1 MTRPIDLAADVVRRC
16 QALGAAEVTA
26 AVAEGRSVSVTRR
39 DRKVEEAT
47 EATTRRLSVAL
58 LVEDRYSSHS
68 TSDLRPEALS
78 AFLERAVAASRLLEP
93 DADHRL
99 PELALCGRSRTDAAL
114 ETTDPEVVALSSE
127 DRAARVAAIEEA
139 VLARAGDD
147 FVSGTAWISDGS
159 SRAAEVTSH
168 GFADETSGAWLSVGA
183 SVTLAEPGRRPE
195 GSVGYAARFLGD
207 LPDAER
213 LAAEAFERADEN
225 VGAGPIAS
233 GTYPMLLDARV
244 AGRILGLLAGP
255 MNGALIH
262 EGRSCLADKLDQ
274 PIGSRWLDLADD
286 PWIPRGLG
294 SQPWDD
300 DLLRTQPRRVVENG
314 TLRLHYIDVFHGRR
328 LGRAP
333 TTGGRSNWVLTPG
346 TQSPRALAAAAPR
359 AILVTGFLGGN
370 ANPTTGDFS
379 FGIRGRLLEN
389 GEPTAKLSEMNVS
402 GNTLRIFHQLAG
414 VANDVWAWSTTRSPS
429 LWFEDVSFSGT

>member
-1 MTRPIDLAADVVRRC
+1 MSRPIDLAADVVRRC
-16 QALGAAEVTA
+16 QKLGAAEVTA

-58 LVEDRYSSHS
+58 LVDDRYSSHS
-68 TSDLRPEALS
+68 TSDLRPDALE
-78 AFLERAVAASRLLEP
+78 AFLARAVAASRLLEP
-93 DADHRL
+93 DPDHRL
-99 PELALCGRSRTDAAL
+99 PDITACGRAKTDAEL
-114 ETTDPEVVALSSE
+114 ETTDPEVLAYAAS
-127 DRAARVAAIEEA
+127 DRAERVAAIEDA
-139 VLARAGDD
+139 VLSRAGSA

-159 SRAAEVTSH
+159 SQAAEVTSH

-195 GSVGYAARFLGD
+195 GSAGYAARFLRD
-207 LPDAER
+207 LPDADR
-213 LAAEAFERADEN
+213 LATEAFERADEN
-225 VGAGPIAS
+225 VGANAIAS

-255 MNGALIH
+255 LNGALIH
-262 EGRSCLADKLDQ
+262 EGRSCLADKLDA
-274 PIGSRWLDLADD
+274 PIGSAWLDLADD

-300 DLLRTQPRRVVENG
+300 DLLATRPRTVVDRG

-328 LGRAP
+328 LGRPP
-333 TTGGRSNWVLTPG
+333 TTGSRSNWVLTPG
-346 TQSPRALAAAAPR
+346 TAAPRDLAAAAPR

-379 FGIRGRLLEN
+379 FGIRGRLLEH
-389 GEPTAKLSEMNVS
+389 GVATTKLSEMNVS

-429 LWFEDVSFSGT
+429 LWFEDVTFSGT